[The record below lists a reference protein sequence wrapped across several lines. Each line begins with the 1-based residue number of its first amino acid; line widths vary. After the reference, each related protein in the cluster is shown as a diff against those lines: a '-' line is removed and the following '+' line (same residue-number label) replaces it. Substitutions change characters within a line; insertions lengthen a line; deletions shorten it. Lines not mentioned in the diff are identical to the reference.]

1 LFPSGIG
8 PLDGDRG
15 GLDILQLESHV
26 RVELV
31 GCVVVNRKRK
41 IEKKRKHDKWTNE
54 YEQLPSVGTLSPFDY
69 HPFWVT
75 GSFIQKVYYDAII
88 LGKKKNDD
96 VYDARHRMFTRV
108 KHNTIDKP
116 YSIL

>member
-69 HPFWVT
+69 HPFC
-75 GSFIQKVYYDAII
+75 GSQAVLYKRYI
-88 LGKKKNDD
+88 
-96 VYDARHRMFTRV
+96 RHN
-108 KHNTIDKP
+108 NTWEKEE
-116 YSIL
+116 